1 MNYPRSARQVGVENS
16 LERKEVVAMLM
27 ESPFYFDLRPRE
39 RLLLVRQ
46 YQLRFSR
53 KVRAGNPDPTLH
65 VASERRQDEMR
76 FCQLPSVSLKTIKKN
91 ENPA

>member
-1 MNYPRSARQVGVENS
+1 MNYQRSARQLGVENS

-39 RLLLVRQ
+39 RLLLVGQ

-53 KVRAGNPDPTLH
+53 KVRAGNPDPTLP
-65 VASERRQDEMR
+65 VASDRRREEM
-76 FCQLPSVSLKTIKKN
+76 PVT
-91 ENPA
+91 